1 MGCCQHLR
9 VIGQS
14 TCLRKKGLQEV
25 TWEPVAGTDL
35 AWLPVASL
43 GLERAEQNG
52 DPDRGRTVSALVTGE
67 N

>member
-1 MGCCQHLR
+1 MLSAPQGHRSVDLPKEEGVTGGHLGTGC
-9 VIGQS
+9 S
-14 TCLRKKGLQEV
+14 
-25 TWEPVAGTDL
+25 TDL